1 MKLYSSLLK
10 GLLLQAFWRES
21 FWFLQVFLFIQVLVY
36 KFSLNDEWITKTMKI
51 LFYEVQD
58 DFETKKVYNNMNL

>member
-36 KFSLNDEWITKTMKI
+36 KFSLNNECITKTMKI